1 MPLCYLDG
9 EYLPLHEAKVSV
21 LDRGFIFGDGVYEV
35 VPVFA
40 GCPFRL
46 DEHLA
51 RFERSLAA
59 IGIAPPLSRATWTR
73 LIERLVAHHGGGEQ
87 TIYMQVTR
95 GAAPRNHLPPADNAP
110 TVFAMSNPLAPV
122 DRDSPVRAVLRD
134 DFRWARCDIKST
146 SLLAN
151 VLLRQEAAAA
161 GAQEVILLRNGLV
174 TEGASSNVFIVSGGR
189 IRTPPLS
196 AFLLPGV
203 TRDLLIELLANGA
216 DAVHEA
222 DITRAELLTA
232 DEVWLCSSGRE
243 LAPVGVIDEQHVG
256 AACPGPVFTR
266 VAALYSAYKRTLS
279 DGV

>member
-35 VPVFA
+35 IPVFA
-40 GCPFRL
+40 GRPLRL

-59 IGIAPPLSRATWTR
+59 IGIAPPLSRAAWTT

-87 TIYMQVTR
+87 TIYIQVTR
-95 GAAPRNHLPPADNAP
+95 GVAPRNHLPPPGKAP
-110 TVFAMSNPLAPV
+110 TVFAMSNPLVPV
-122 DRDSPVRAVLRD
+122 DRDSPVRAVLRE
-134 DFRWARCDIKST
+134 DFRWARCDIKSI

-161 GAQEVILLRNGLV
+161 GAQEVILVRDGLV
-174 TEGASSNVFIVSGGR
+174 TEGAASNVFIVSGER

-196 AFLLPGV
+196 TFLLPGI
-203 TRDLLIELLANGA
+203 TRDLLIELLANDT
-216 DAVHEA
+216 DAVLEA
-222 DITRAELLTA
+222 DITREELLAA

-243 LAPVGVIDEQHVG
+243 LAPVGVIDDRQIGTV
-256 AACPGPVFTR
+256 CPGPVFAR
-266 VAALYSAYKRTLS
+266 VAARYANYKRSLC